1 MSDEQLNYEPQPNQ
15 RDWYS
20 HTRTGDRG
28 WLVRRDGVDYIKLDR
43 PNEEILKRF
52 QQGEWHRDEEHRPM
66 TVAQV
71 AQIAYEADRKLCF
84 FIGQHD
90 RARKEWPS
98 LSDKERI
105 AWMKEG
111 PTDGGPR
118 EALYAHCFM
127 AMREW
132 FR

>member
-1 MSDEQLNYEPQPNQ
+1 MNEQLDYEPQPNQ

-28 WLVRRDGVDYIKLDR
+28 YLVRRDGTDYVKLDR
-43 PNEEILKRF
+43 PNEEILKRLN
-52 QQGEWHRDEEHRPM
+52 GEWHKDEEHRPM
-66 TVAQV
+66 TVAQIAQV
-71 AQIAYEADRKLCF
+71 AFEADKKLCF
-84 FIGQHD
+84 FLGQHE

-105 AWMKEG
+105 AWMREG
-111 PTDGGPR
+111 PKGGPR
-118 EALYAHCFM
+118 QALYEAIFESQ
-127 AMREW
+127 REW

>member
-28 WLVRRDGVDYIKLDR
+28 YLVRRDGVDYVKLDR
-43 PNEEILKRF
+43 PNEEILKRHN
-52 QQGEWHRDEEHRPM
+52 GEWHKDEEHRPM
-66 TVAQV
+66 TTAQIAQV
-71 AQIAYEADRKLCF
+71 AYEADRKLCF
-84 FIGQHD
+84 FLGKHE
-90 RARKEWPS
+90 RARKEWVS

-105 AWMKEG
+105 AWMREG
-111 PTDGGPR
+111 PKEPGPR
-118 EALYAHCFM
+118 EELYVAIF
-127 AMREW
+127 ASQREW